1 MYNSG
6 RYYDVG
12 IVGGGLAGLS
22 ASIVLAKAGYSV
34 VLFEKETYPF
44 HKVCGEYIS
53 LESWDFL
60 TSLGLELDQ
69 FNVPLINTLFLTSP
83 DGSHLTQKL
92 PLGGFGISR
101 FTIDHALVKIA
112 RQLNV
117 EVLDDTRVLDVEFN
131 EDRFNINSNKA
142 NVICKV
148 CCGAFGKR
156 SNLDIK
162 WKRKFVQHKP
172 NPLNNF
178 IGVKY
183 HAVLKHP
190 VDTIS
195 LHNFSDGY
203 CGISPLEDGKFC
215 ICYLT
220 TAQNLQTSG
229 NDIGQMEKDILFRNH
244 FIRDTFSRSVFL
256 YEEPLTISQIS
267 FDKKE
272 QVDNH
277 VLLIGDAAGMIT
289 PLCGNGMSMALHA
302 SRIACTSVI
311 KFLCGETNRTQMEV
325 MYQNDWKKEF
335 SNRLFA
341 GRVIQSLFGKEWV
354 TNSLVRALRHFPG
367 LVNTIIRQTHGKK

>member
-6 RYYDVG
+6 KYYDVG

-22 ASIVLAKAGYSV
+22 ASIVLARAGYSV

-69 FNVPLINTLFLTSP
+69 LNVPLINTLFLTSP

-117 EVLDDTRVLDVEFN
+117 ELFDDARVADVEFN
-131 EDRFNINSNKA
+131 QDRFSINSNKA

-178 IGVKY
+178 IGIKY
-183 HAVLKHP
+183 
-190 VDTIS
+190 DTIS

-220 TAQNLQTSG
+220 TARNLQISG
-229 NDIGQMEKDILFRNH
+229 NDIGQMERDILFRNH
-244 FIRDTFSRSVFL
+244 FIEEAFSKSVFL
-256 YEEPLTISQIS
+256 YDEPLTISQIS
-267 FDKKE
+267 FQRKE
-272 QVDNH
+272 QVTNQ
-277 VLLIGDAAGMIT
+277 VLLMGDAAGMIT

-302 SRIACTSVI
+302 SRIACASIT
-311 KFLCGETNRTQMEV
+311 KFLAGEIDRGQMEAT
-325 MYQNDWKKEF
+325 YQNDWKKEF

-341 GRVIQSLFGKEWV
+341 GRVIQSMFGKEWI
-354 TNSLVRALRHFPG
+354 TNSLIRALRHFPG
-367 LVNTIIRQTHGKK
+367 LVNTIIRKTHGKR